1 MVAQK
6 GLFIKGEDLWTFMAV
21 AKSEKEESKGGD
33 LMRKLKPIFQ
43 SSAEHVPPSKLE
55 AVSKLVGLFP
65 AISV

>member
-6 GLFIKGEDLWTFMAV
+6 ALFIKGEDLWTFMAV

-43 SSAEHVPPSKLE
+43 SSAERVPPSQLE
-55 AVSKLVGLFP
+55 TVSTPVGLFP
-65 AISV
+65 TISV